1 VDAGN
6 RAEQLLAALQQEI
19 QVLQHQANRP
29 DLDLQ
34 ALLRAMPAEELA
46 ETVFRS
52 LDPRQLERFLRFL
65 ENFRRQDQDWTA
77 IESDVEKLVPLPMAI
92 VRHFVLGLAGDRY
105 PELRTVEELS
115 RKLQDEFFVRLE
127 FRSKVDWFRA
137 WALLRYGL
145 KAAQV
150 LHNPPHSVHQF
161 VEEAMHYGAK
171 RSSRAHSNDS
181 ATRTPPSPGMT
192 SPPSAETGSRAAAT
206 QTHTSQRSGG
216 TKPEPAQSERHWQP
230 PQGGTRYASSHN
242 SSTTGQTGP
251 TPNSYP
257 HNSANRP
264 HNSGGDRRT
273 PPTSSVK
280 SPPGKPPAAAD
291 VLGLTWPATI
301 EEIKAAY
308 RRLAKQNH
316 PDLGGDLLQFQQIQ
330 DAYQQLMAVVGR

>member
-19 QVLQHQANRP
+19 QVLQRQANRP

-34 ALLRAMPAEELA
+34 ALLRAMPAEDLA

-52 LDPRQLERFLRFL
+52 LDSRQLERFQRFL

-105 PELRTVEELS
+105 PDLRTVEELS
-115 RKLQDEFFVRLE
+115 RKLQDEFFVRLDLHA
-127 FRSKVDWFRA
+127 KVDWFRA

-150 LHNPPHSVHQF
+150 LQNPPHSVHQF

-171 RSSRAHSNDS
+171 RSHRSQAGESSSRIHHASGT
-181 ATRTPPSPGMT
+181 AQPPPTAPSPDS
-192 SPPSAETGSRAAAT
+192 SPRPPASSTQPPPRPGSGRSST
-206 QTHTSQRSGG
+206 QTAPH
-216 TKPEPAQSERHWQP
+216 PHWQP
-230 PQGGTRYASSHN
+230 PHVGPRH
-242 SSTTGQTGP
+242 STNGYTTAGHST
-251 TPNSYP
+251 NSYA
-257 HNSANRP
+257 NNVANRGTG
-264 HNSGGDRRT
+264 SGGDRRPPPSATHT
-273 PPTSSVK
+273 PPA
-280 SPPGKPPAAAD
+280 PAAAS
-291 VLGLTWPATI
+291 VLGLAWPATAD
-301 EEIKAAY
+301 EIKAAY

-316 PDLGGDLLQFQQIQ
+316 PDLGGDLQQFQHIQ
-330 DAYQQLMAVVGR
+330 DAYQQLMAVIGR

>member
-1 VDAGN
+1 MDAGN
-6 RAEQLLAALQQEI
+6 RAEQLLASLQQEI
-19 QVLQHQANRP
+19 QALQRQANKP

-34 ALLRAMPAEELA
+34 ALLRAMPAEDLA
-46 ETVFRS
+46 ETIFRS

-115 RKLQDEFFVRLE
+115 RKLQDEFFVCLDLQA
-127 FRSKVDWFRA
+127 KADWFRA

-150 LHNPPHSVHQF
+150 LQNPPHSVHQF

-171 RSSRAHSNDS
+171 RSSRSHSGESTSRIHHATGTTQHPPASSDAAPRS
-181 ATRTPPSPGMT
+181 APNPAQPPPR
-192 SPPSAETGSRAAAT
+192 TGSGRTT
-206 QTHTSQRSGG
+206 QGSS
-216 TKPEPAQSERHWQP
+216 PERHWQQP
-230 PQGGTRYASSHN
+230 HVGTRSSSSSTSTGAN
-242 SSTTGQTGP
+242 WSTTGG
-251 TPNSYP
+251 
-257 HNSANRP
+257 
-264 HNSGGDRRT
+264 GGDRRY
-273 PPTSSVK
+273 PPTTAASAA
-280 SPPGKPPAAAD
+280 PPAAAGI
-291 VLGLTWPATI
+291 LGLTWPATV
-301 EEIKAAY
+301 EQIKTAY

-316 PDLGGDLLQFQQIQ
+316 PDLGGDLQQFQQIQ